1 MSLLLFLPT
10 ENKEINKGLYSGTS
24 SFSVSADSISPNRAV
39 RYVHLSDGWCTQ
51 SIYPP
56 RPLSLTD
63 TEMSHLRCTVAGCSA
78 LLHQRQG
85 GRARGRGP
93 LCVEGLAVKP
103 ITFLWTNWASLIDQ
117 WTGHGGGVIPQIFPP
132 LWFILSRKYAVLFA
146 QNSLCI
152 IYKTSIPTYG
162 GLFIWGSLYVVNGQT
177 CPKACMPCM
186 FFIDRQCTRV
196 CACLT
201 KECVAALCVPLSLWP
216 QQSGTIK
223 F

>member
-85 GRARGRGP
+85 GRARGEGRCVWKGSP
-93 LCVEGLAVKP
+93 LNQSHFCGQIGHRWLTNELVTEAGSFLRFFPPFGLFWAENMRSFLHKILFVSYTKHPFQHTGVYLYEGLCMWLMDRLAPRLVCHVC
-103 ITFLWTNWASLIDQ
+103 FL
-117 WTGHGGGVIPQIFPP
+117 
-132 LWFILSRKYAVLFA
+132 
-146 QNSLCI
+146 
-152 IYKTSIPTYG
+152 
-162 GLFIWGSLYVVNGQT
+162 
-177 CPKACMPCM
+177 
-186 FFIDRQCTRV
+186 
-196 CACLT
+196 
-201 KECVAALCVPLSLWP
+201 
-216 QQSGTIK
+216 
-223 F
+223 

>member
-132 LWFILSRKYAVLFA
+132 F
-146 QNSLCI
+146 
-152 IYKTSIPTYG
+152 
-162 GLFIWGSLYVVNGQT
+162 GLFWAENMRSFLHKILFVSYTKHPFQHTGVYLYEGL
-177 CPKACMPCM
+177 CMWLM
-186 FFIDRQCTRV
+186 DRLAPRLV
-196 CACLT
+196 CHVCFL
-201 KECVAALCVPLSLWP
+201 
-216 QQSGTIK
+216 
-223 F
+223 